1 MILDRDKR
9 FIFVHNP
16 RTGGTSIVAAL
27 RKYHDDKVE
36 FPIPDVYTQMPHS
49 HPSHLPIVAAP
60 RAIRDKYNYSFTCV
74 RNPYARTY
82 SYYTNLIR
90 GEQIKPTT
98 PFSLFVTAIE
108 NQNTQTAP
116 GTPGDA
122 TPIQPHAFYTISQRF
137 WTTGVD
143 EVIRMEDLQS
153 LKNWKELMDKC
164 GIKEE
169 IDRPHEN
176 QTLVIP
182 PRQHQRS
189 HEPYARNYRTVYTD
203 YMRSQIATIFK
214 EDIETYGYEF

>member
-36 FPIPDVYTQMPHS
+36 FPIPDAYTQMTHS
-49 HPSHLPIVAAP
+49 HPGHVPIVAVP
-60 RAIRDKYNYSFTCV
+60 RVLRDKYNYRFTCV

-90 GEQIKPTT
+90 AGHIKPTIS
-98 PFSLFVTAIE
+98 FSLFVTAIE
-108 NQNTQTAP
+108 NQNTLGHAVRSRL
-116 GTPGDA
+116 
-122 TPIQPHAFYTISQRF
+122 PHALYTISQRF

-176 QTLVIP
+176 QTFVIP
-182 PRQHQRS
+182 PGLREHS

-203 YMRSQIATIFK
+203 YMRSQIATVFK